1 MYLFSISCL
10 GFVSVVSWYI
20 WNSSVPELDTTP
32 VIAKAGGVKKI
43 VQGNAQVEVLDSL
56 ELGGKHWT
64 RAYRRPLYD
73 PPPVVKPVVKKVPR
87 KIPFTLTGTI
97 LEPNNPQAIVRSKR
111 GGDVRFL
118 KIGSQATKDPL
129 DGIVT
134 SITSER
140 IVIKRPDDDEV
151 TVELEP

>member
-32 VIAKAGGVKKI
+32 IIAKAGGVKKI
-43 VQGNAQVEVLDSL
+43 VQSNAQVEVVDSL

-73 PPPVVKPVVKKVPR
+73 PPPVVKTVVKKKPR
-87 KIPFTLTGTI
+87 PITFRVTGTI
-97 LEPNNPQAIVRSKR
+97 LEPDNPQAIISLRT
-111 GGDVRFL
+111 GDVRIL
-118 KIGSQATKDPL
+118 RVGSQVSDDPL
-129 DGIVT
+129 DGTIT
-134 SITSER
+134 SISSEK
-140 IVIKRPDDDEV
+140 IMVKRRDDEV
-151 TVELEP
+151 TVAVE

>member
-73 PPPVVKPVVKKVPR
+73 PPPVVKTVVKKNPR
-87 KIPFTLTGTI
+87 PITFRVTGTI
-97 LEPNNPQAIVRSKR
+97 LEPDNPQAIISLRT
-111 GGDVRFL
+111 GDVRIL
-118 KIGSQATKDPL
+118 RVGSQVSDDPL
-129 DGIVT
+129 DGTIT
-134 SITSER
+134 SISSEK
-140 IVIKRPDDDEV
+140 IMVKRRDDEV
-151 TVELEP
+151 TVAVE

>member
-73 PPPVVKPVVKKVPR
+73 PPPVVNLLSR
-87 KIPFTLTGTI
+87 KCR
-97 LEPNNPQAIVRSKR
+97 EK
-111 GGDVRFL
+111 FL
-118 KIGSQATKDPL
+118 L
-129 DGIVT
+129 
-134 SITSER
+134 R
-140 IVIKRPDDDEV
+140 
-151 TVELEP
+151 